1 VITRGIKEFVAR
13 DWQAA
18 RDRKDAYWGE
28 RIARLG
34 PLEAFRI
41 ADQLRRQA
49 MHHDPAWPDAAL
61 RQTIAE
67 AAPIDPMVRPDYES
81 MKPEA
86 PEHS

>member
-1 VITRGIKEFVAR
+1 MITRGIKEFVAR

-61 RQTIAE
+61 RQTDLLAHARLAE
-67 AAPIDPMVRPDYES
+67 CFRRACPTRRT
-81 MKPEA
+81 
-86 PEHS
+86 